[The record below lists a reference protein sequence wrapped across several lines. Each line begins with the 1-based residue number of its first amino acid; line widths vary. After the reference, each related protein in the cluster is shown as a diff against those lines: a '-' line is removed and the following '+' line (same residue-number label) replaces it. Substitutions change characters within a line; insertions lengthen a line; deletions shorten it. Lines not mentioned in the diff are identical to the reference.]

1 MAYKIAR
8 ISPSALAATEYCPR
22 FRPDGED
29 SQAGIDGTMFHE
41 AMEKMITEA
50 PRSQWSNWVAL
61 HPELGPQILGLVEQA
76 TETLLTIVIED
87 LQVYPN
93 FRLRM
98 RSGKPRKSP
107 LKPGLYPELELERG
121 QGRHGYIDLMVVTP
135 EGLVYII
142 DWKSNRVG
150 KDFSWQLGAYAVDV
164 NNLCTAHDSFVC
176 MIVAPR
182 LDEDEQ
188 LRMEIS
194 SNELTMLRERIAR
207 IEKRADDSANDD
219 SIPGC
224 PGDQCEHCHWKG
236 RCKYQAASAL
246 AISEAVPTDFKTIT
260 EKTRKVSIV
269 PSLASLV
276 GPGGLY
282 EGEVVDSTTFS
293 NPSTPKQRGLR
304 RACLKFL
311 EVLVNAAKEDDK
323 KWAKQYT
330 NEQLATIIPGF
341 SVSRRN
347 GRGSFDSSK
356 VAEVREK
363 VMSEFG
369 LSIEDVFEVSAVDK
383 ELLKSSLV
391 IAHGF
396 TKKHA
401 DEEVKKIFEP
411 FTTPGAPTLFW
422 TMKSMPKQTAI
433 DADFVDVK

>member
-8 ISPSALAATEYCPR
+8 ISPSALAATEHCPR

-98 RSGKPRKSP
+98 HSSNPRKSP
-107 LKPGLYPELELERG
+107 LKPGLYPELELARG

-182 LDEDEQ
+182 LDENEQ

-269 PSLASLV
+269 PSLASLI

-311 EVLVNAAKEDDK
+311 EVLVDAAKEDDK

>member
-1 MAYKIAR
+1 MAYRIAR
-8 ISPSALAATEYCPR
+8 ISPSALAATEHCPR
-22 FRPDGED
+22 FRPDGEE
-29 SQAGIDGTMFHE
+29 SQAAIDGTMFHD
-41 AMEKMITEA
+41 AMEKMITES
-50 PRSQWSNWVAL
+50 PRSQWSNWVAV
-61 HPELGPQILGLVEQA
+61 HPELGPQVLGLVEQA
-76 TETLLTIVIED
+76 TATLLTVVLED
-87 LQVYPN
+87 LPVFPN

-98 RSGKPRKSP
+98 RGGKPRKSP

-164 NNLCTAHDSFVC
+164 NNLCTAHDTFVC

-182 LDEDEQ
+182 LDEEEQ
-188 LRMEIS
+188 LKM
-194 SNELTMLRERIAR
+194 NVGPTELNVLRERISR

-224 PGDQCEHCHWKG
+224 PGDQCEHCHWKC
-236 RCKYQAASAL
+236 RCKYQAASTL
-246 AISEAVPTDFKTIT
+246 AVAEAVPTDFREVS
-260 EKTRKVSIV
+260 EKTGKVSIT

-311 EVLVNAAKEDDK
+311 EVLVEAAKEDDK
-323 KWAKQYT
+323 NWAKQFT

-369 LSIEDVFEVSAVDK
+369 LSIEDVFEVSVVDK
-383 ELLKSSLV
+383 KLLEDSLSF
-391 IAHGF
+391 AHGF
-396 TKKHA
+396 TKKKA
-401 DEEVKKIFEP
+401 GEEVKKLFEP
-411 FTTPGAPTLFW
+411 FTTPGAPVLYW
-422 TMKSMPKQTAI
+422 TMKPQAKQKAI
-433 DADFVDVK
+433 DAEFIDAK

>member
-8 ISPSALAATEYCPR
+8 ISPSALAATEQCPR

-29 SQAGIDGTMFHE
+29 SQAAADGTIFHD
-41 AMEKMITEA
+41 AMEQMITES
-50 PRSQWSNWVAL
+50 PRSQWANWAAA

-76 TETLLTIVIED
+76 TATLLTIVIED
-87 LQVYPN
+87 LPVFAN

-98 RSGKPRKSP
+98 RGGKPRKSP

-164 NNLCTAHDSFVC
+164 NNLCTVHDTFVC

-182 LDEDEQ
+182 LDEEEQ
-188 LRMEIS
+188 LRMKVGP
-194 SNELTMLRERIAR
+194 NELALLRTRIAN
-207 IEKRADDSANDD
+207 IERRADDSANDD

-236 RCKYQAASAL
+236 RCKYQATSAL
-246 AISEAVPTDFKTIT
+246 EISQAVPENIETVS
-260 EKTRKVSIV
+260 EKAKKVTVI
-269 PSLASLV
+269 PSLATLT
-276 GPGGLY
+276 GPGGAY
-282 EGEVVDSTTFS
+282 EGESVDSTTFS
-293 NPSTPKQRGLR
+293 NPGTVAQRGLR

-311 EVLVNAAKEDDK
+311 EVLVDAAKEDDK
-323 KWAKQYT
+323 KWADQYT
-330 NEQLATIIPGF
+330 NDQLAHLVPGF
-341 SVSRRN
+341 TVSRRN

-363 VMSEFG
+363 VMAEFG
-369 LSIEDVFEVSAVDK
+369 MSVEDVFEVSVVDK
-383 ELLKSSLV
+383 KLLEESLV
-391 IAHGF
+391 TAHGF

-401 DEEVKKIFEP
+401 SEEVKRVFEP

-422 TMKSMPKQTAI
+422 TMKPQSGRKAI
-433 DADFVDVK
+433 DAEFVGVK

>member
-8 ISPSALAATEYCPR
+8 ISPSSLAATEHCPR

-29 SQAGIDGTMFHE
+29 SQAGIDGTMFHD

-50 PRSQWSNWVAL
+50 PRSQWSNWTAV

-76 TETLLTIVIED
+76 TETLLTVVIED
-87 LQVYPN
+87 LPVFPN

-98 RSGKPRKSP
+98 RGGRPRKSP

-182 LDEDEQ
+182 LDDEEQ
-188 LRMEIS
+188 LRMEVGPK
-194 SNELTMLRERIAR
+194 ELELLRERISC
-207 IEKRADDSANDD
+207 IEKRADDSANDE

-236 RCKYQAASAL
+236 RCRYQAASAL
-246 AISEAVPTDFKTIT
+246 DVAQNTPTDIVNVTKAGKTSVI
-260 EKTRKVSIV
+260 
-269 PSLASLV
+269 PSLATLT
-276 GPGGLY
+276 GPGGVY
-282 EGEVVDSTTFS
+282 EGEVVDTSTFT
-293 NPSTPKQRGLR
+293 NPATPAQRGLR

-311 EVLVNAAKEDDK
+311 EALIEAAKKDDTL
-323 KWAKQYT
+323 WLSQFSP
-330 NEQLATIIPGF
+330 EQFASMVPGF
-341 SVSRRN
+341 SISKRN

-356 VAEVREK
+356 VPEVREK

-369 LSIEDVFEVSAVDK
+369 MSIEDVFEVSAVDK
-383 ELLKSSLV
+383 GLLEETLAT
-391 IAHGF
+391 IHGF
-396 TKKHA
+396 TKKEA
-401 DEEVKKIFEP
+401 SEKVKKIFEP
-411 FTTPGAPTLFW
+411 FTTPGAPVMFW
-422 TMKSMPKQTAI
+422 TWKPPARSSAL
-433 DADFVDVK
+433 DVEFVEAR

>member
-164 NNLCTAHDSFVC
+164 NDLCTAHDSFVC

-260 EKTRKVSIV
+260 EKTRKVSVV

-369 LSIEDVFEVSAVDK
+369 LSIEDVFEVSVVDK

-422 TMKSMPKQTAI
+422 TMKSTPKQTAI

>member
-1 MAYKIAR
+1 MAYRIAR
-8 ISPSALAATEYCPR
+8 ISPSALAATEHCPR

-50 PRSQWSNWVAL
+50 PRSQWSSWAAV

-76 TETLLTIVIED
+76 TEALLAVVIED
-87 LQVYPN
+87 LPVYPN

-98 RSGKPRKSP
+98 RGGKPRKSP

-164 NNLCTAHDSFVC
+164 NNLCTAHDAFVC

-188 LRMEIS
+188 LRMEVGPA
-194 SNELTMLRERIAR
+194 ELAVLRERIAR

-219 SIPGC
+219 SITGC
-224 PGDQCEHCHWKG
+224 PGDQCEHCHWKC

-246 AISEAVPTDFKTIT
+246 AVSEAVPADFRSVT
-260 EKTRKVSIV
+260 EKTGKVTV
-269 PSLASLV
+269 TPSLASLV

-282 EGEVVDSTTFS
+282 EGETVDSTTFS
-293 NPSTPKQRGLR
+293 NPSTPAQRGLR

-323 KWAKQYT
+323 NWAAQYT
-330 NEQLATIIPGF
+330 NDQLAGIVPGF

-347 GRGSFDSSK
+347 GRGSFDSTKSS
-356 VAEVREK
+356 EVREK

-369 LSIEDVFEVSAVDK
+369 LSIEDVFEVSVVDK
-383 ELLKSSLV
+383 KLLEESLAS
-391 IAHGF
+391 AHGY
-396 TKKHA
+396 TKKDAA
-401 DEEVKKIFEP
+401 DEVKKIFEP
-411 FTTPGAPTLFW
+411 FTTPGAPVLYW
-422 TMKSMPKQTAI
+422 TMKPRAKQTAI
-433 DADFVDVK
+433 DAEVIDVK

>member
-1 MAYKIAR
+1 MAYRIAR
-8 ISPSALAATEYCPR
+8 ISPSALAATEHCPR

-29 SQAGIDGTMFHE
+29 SQAGIDGTMFHD
-41 AMEKMITEA
+41 AMEKMIIEA

-76 TETLLTIVIED
+76 TAALLTIVIED

-98 RSGKPRKSP
+98 RGGKPRKSP

-164 NNLCTAHDSFVC
+164 NNLCTAHDSFIC

-182 LDEDEQ
+182 LDEEEQ
-188 LRMEIS
+188 LRMEVGPE
-194 SNELTMLRERIAR
+194 ELDVLRKRIAR
-207 IEKRADDSANDD
+207 IEQRADDSANDD

-246 AISEAVPTDFKTIT
+246 AVSEAVTADFEMVS
-260 EKTRKVSIV
+260 EKTKKVSVI

-282 EGEVVDSTTFS
+282 EGETVNSTTFL

-311 EVLVNAAKEDDK
+311 EVLVEAAKEDDRS
-323 KWAKQYT
+323 WAKQYT
-330 NEQLATIIPGF
+330 NEQLATIVPGF
-341 SVSRRN
+341 TVSRRN

-363 VMSEFG
+363 VMAEFG
-369 LSIEDVFEVSAVDK
+369 LSIEDVFEVSTVDK
-383 ELLKSSLV
+383 KLLEESLV
-391 IAHGF
+391 TAHGY
-396 TKKHA
+396 TKKLA
-401 DEEVKKIFEP
+401 GEEVKKIFEP
-411 FTTPGAPTLFW
+411 FTTPGTPTLFW
-422 TMKSMPKQTAI
+422 TMKPPSRQTAI